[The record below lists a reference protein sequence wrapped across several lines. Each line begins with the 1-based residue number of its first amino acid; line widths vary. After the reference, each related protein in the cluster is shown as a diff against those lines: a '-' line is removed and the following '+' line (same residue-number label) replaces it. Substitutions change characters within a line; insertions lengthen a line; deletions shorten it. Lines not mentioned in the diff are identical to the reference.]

1 MKITGLDHIV
11 LRVRALEPMMRFYRD
26 GLGCALERALEDLG
40 LYQLRAGSALIDL
53 ITVDGPLGQAGGA
66 APGAEGRN
74 LDHFC
79 LAVSP
84 FDPDA
89 LIRRLSPLAQHIA
102 PVARRYGAQGFGPS
116 LYVTDPEGNVVELK
130 GPPETR

>member
-1 MKITGLDHIV
+1 MTITGLDHIV
-11 LRVRALEPMMRFYRD
+11 LRVRDLDLMLRFYRD
-26 GLGCALERALEDLG
+26 GLGCPLERVLEDLG
-40 LYQLRAGSALIDL
+40 LYQLRAGAQLIDL
-53 ITVDGPLGQAGGA
+53 VTVDGPLGQAGGA
-66 APGAEGRN
+66 PAGAEGRN

-84 FDPDA
+84 FDAEA
-89 LIRRLSPLAQHIA
+89 LIRRLSPLAQHID